1 MVFGP
6 YFLGSV
12 GDGVI
17 YDLDICYIP
26 LTINGDLP
34 TAPADFVFQFPARVS
49 QGSPLGALGNPLRVA
64 VIRSP
69 YPVFNSVLDF
79 FLQFPDVDS
88 ARGVGGVER
97 HEGIY
102 ALGCRPEI
110 SRALKLCAQFAS

>member
-1 MVFGP
+1 
-6 YFLGSV
+6 
-12 GDGVI
+12 
-17 YDLDICYIP
+17 
-26 LTINGDLP
+26 
-34 TAPADFVFQFPARVS
+34 
-49 QGSPLGALGNPLRVA
+49 
-64 VIRSP
+64 
-69 YPVFNSVLDF
+69 LDF